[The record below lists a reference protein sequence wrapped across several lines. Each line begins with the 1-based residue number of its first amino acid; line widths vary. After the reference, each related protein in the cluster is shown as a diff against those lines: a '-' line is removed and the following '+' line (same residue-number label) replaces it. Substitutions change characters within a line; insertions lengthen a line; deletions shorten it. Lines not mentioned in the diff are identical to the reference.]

1 MSMLSTL
8 MMCCMYGGQDGVA
21 GAVKGECTVTHWEFW
36 PWAIFPAW
44 GFPRWVS
51 GKESACNAGDLGLIP
66 GSRRSPGEGKGY
78 PLQYSG
84 LDVGNMLSTG
94 LYYGLECFENNGHCT
109 KEDIMIQEN
118 ENGLQCFDK
127 NDHCTA
133 CLTGKCPVELEW

>member
-1 MSMLSTL
+1 M
-8 MMCCMYGGQDGVA
+8 
-21 GAVKGECTVTHWEFW
+21 
-36 PWAIFPAW
+36 
-44 GFPRWVS
+44 
-51 GKESACNAGDLGLIP
+51 IP

>member
-1 MSMLSTL
+1 M
-8 MMCCMYGGQDGVA
+8 
-21 GAVKGECTVTHWEFW
+21 
-36 PWAIFPAW
+36 
-44 GFPRWVS
+44 
-51 GKESACNAGDLGLIP
+51 IP

-118 ENGLQCFDK
+118 ENGLECFEK

-133 CLTGKCPVELEW
+133 CLTGKYPVELEWKLPRGRHHISGHKSW